1 MLSIVTDSIQKTT
14 AVQPKYTATRG
25 PNGDAGDAFLS
36 LRMCGLSKTVGCDGL
51 ILWHAMILYII
62 SG

>member
-36 LRMCGLSKTVGCDGL
+36 LRMCGLSKTVGCES
-51 ILWHAMILYII
+51 LYC
-62 SG
+62 GMP